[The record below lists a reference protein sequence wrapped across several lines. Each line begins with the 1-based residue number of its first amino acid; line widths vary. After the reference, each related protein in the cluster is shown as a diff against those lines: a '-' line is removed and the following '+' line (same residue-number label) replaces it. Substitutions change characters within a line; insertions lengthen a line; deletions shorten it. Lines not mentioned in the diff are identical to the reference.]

1 MRKLLLVQGR
11 TLTDRTAK
19 RFRSGGY
26 LLRERE
32 GVLNLAL
39 KIRNTDTW
47 DQAILFALADSA
59 PAEAFPRLGPLLFAA
74 NARFGAQ
81 GREWMRAAL
90 ASEHFPSGAAHVDAQ
105 AREHFLS
112 GNAHLELNSRRYQ
125 AMMNDF
131 AQICRR
137 QNTADALL
145 AYQIA

>member
-1 MRKLLLVQGR
+1 MLFSFLRPSAAPPCVSSRSARLGR
-11 TLTDRTAK
+11 ETH
-19 RFRSGGY
+19 RSP
-26 LLRERE
+26 
-32 GVLNLAL
+32 
-39 KIRNTDTW
+39 W